1 MTNLSKKRRKMRPK
15 SRLNAA
21 FLSKNCKKI
30 ELKADQFYEWSILIG
45 KIHAIANFSVR
56 FVFIETLCFFIS
68 ISQQQSD
75 FNFKKF
81 FFQKTYTSI
90 LTHINLIFHKII

>member
-30 ELKADQFYEWSILIG
+30 ELKADQFYE
-45 KIHAIANFSVR
+45 
-56 FVFIETLCFFIS
+56 
-68 ISQQQSD
+68 
-75 FNFKKF
+75 
-81 FFQKTYTSI
+81 
-90 LTHINLIFHKII
+90 